1 MIISIILGTIFCML
15 SGFWLIAA
23 NVLPLWGQWAL
34 ALAMWT
40 LWLGSGCLA
49 ATAAELLNLRVIPHT
64 LLGLC
69 LPYIYPVWMI
79 YRFRQKTARKEE
91 VRQQQAEEH
100 REEERANLANRF
112 HAMQEKRDQ
121 ERRER
126 IAAQQGLS
134 VEEVEAREEARKSAK
149 TEVEPQT
156 AASAAPAAEQQA
168 AAPAT
173 DNEIYQLL
181 YAQPVDQ
188 DGVRQGPFQF
198 TLTTGGTIDIEGV
211 RDLQPDFMVCTV
223 YGTGKSVRMKY
234 TQVESIARYATE

>member
-1 MIISIILGTIFCML
+1 MSNMSFADRLKQSMKDKNL
-15 SGFWLIAA
+15 KQVEL
-23 NVLPLWGQWAL
+23 LR
-34 ALAMWT
+34 
-40 LWLGSGCLA
+40 
-49 ATAAELLNLRVIPHT
+49 AAEEKGLKIGKSHISQYVSGKTIPRDNIMKV
-64 LLGLC
+64 LAEIL
-69 LPYIYPVWMI
+69 
-79 YRFRQKTARKEE
+79 E
-91 VRQQQAEEH
+91 VDSAWLKGNESS
-100 REEERANLANRF
+100 
-112 HAMQEKRDQ
+112 D
-121 ERRER
+121 
-126 IAAQQGLS
+126 S
-134 VEEVEAREEARKSAK
+134 VLK